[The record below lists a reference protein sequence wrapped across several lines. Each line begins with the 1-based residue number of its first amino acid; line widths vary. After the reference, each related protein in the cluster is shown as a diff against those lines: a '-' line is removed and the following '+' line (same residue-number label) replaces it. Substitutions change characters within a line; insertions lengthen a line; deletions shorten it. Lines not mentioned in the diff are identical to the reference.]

1 MATPLRALRLLVAL
15 ILAVGIGGTVVALE
29 SREGNAQFVLQQQS
43 RGAFARVKVGGD
55 PAGRPAW

>member
-1 MATPLRALRLLVAL
+1 MRRPGVLVAL

-43 RGAFARVKVGGD
+43 LAPVG
-55 PAGRPAW
+55 RQRCRRCS